1 MKMFREYKKSSC
13 LLECAATQLLREY
26 GCLPYYMP
34 SLPAYFIRKFLPNFG
49 KPGNN
54 QTIHCNFKQLKAMAN
69 DIARLSAL
77 GSGNATDGFGKIFE
91 FIGPEFY

>member
-34 SLPAYFIRKFLPNFG
+34 ALPAYFIR
-49 KPGNN
+49 
-54 QTIHCNFKQLKAMAN
+54 
-69 DIARLSAL
+69 
-77 GSGNATDGFGKIFE
+77 
-91 FIGPEFY
+91 